1 MITKFLAVML
11 AIACCIENAYSD
23 SIFGAG
29 ATFPNSVYQAWG
41 KAYQSQTNQVLVYT
55 PVGSGKGLAAIYAAK
70 TDFGAS
76 DKPLKIDELE
86 KAQLIQF
93 PMVIGGV
100 VPVVNLKGIASGDM
114 VLNGATLA
122 AIFMGQVTRWNDPA
136 LHALNPNLKLP
147 DAEIVVITRSDK
159 SGTTFNF
166 SNYLSKVSPSWRSAL
181 GEGLHLAWPVGTG
194 AEGTK
199 GVAKKLTETAN
210 AISYMDLADAQARN
224 LSTVNMFNR
233 SGSVVSPNAASFAAA
248 ASAAKWSAAT
258 GYYEILTDEP
268 GAESW
273 PITAASFILLERI
286 QLIPERAA
294 EVIRFFDWAYRDGD
308 ALAHSLHYVPLPDS
322 VAESVRAAWRN
333 GVKDKNGQAVW
344 Q

>member
-1 MITKFLAVML
+1 MIAKLLLVTLATAAVG
-11 AIACCIENAYSD
+11 NAYSD

-29 ATFPNSVYQAWG
+29 ATFPNSIYQAWG
-41 KAYQSQTNQVLVYT
+41 KAYQSQTNHVLVYT

-86 KAQLIQF
+86 QAQLIQF
-93 PMVIGGV
+93 PMIIGGV

-122 AIFMGQVTRWNDPA
+122 AIFMGQVTRWNDPV
-136 LHALNPNLKLP
+136 LRALNPNLKLP

-181 GEGLHLAWPVGTG
+181 GEGLHLAWSVGTG
-194 AEGTK
+194 AEGSN
-199 GVAKKLTETAN
+199 GVAKKLAETAN
-210 AISYMDLADAQARN
+210 AITYLDLADAQARN

-248 ASAAKWSAAT
+248 AAAAKWSAAT

-268 GAESW
+268 GTDSW
-273 PITAASFILLERI
+273 PITAASFILLART
-286 QLIPERAA
+286 QLSPERGAA
-294 EVIRFFDWAYRDGD
+294 VIKFFDWAYRDGD
-308 ALAHSLHYVPLPDS
+308 ALAHSLHFVPLPDS
-322 VAESVRAAWRN
+322 VAEGVRGAWRN
-333 GVKDKNGQAVW
+333 DVKNKKGQAVW

>member
-1 MITKFLAVML
+1 MIAKLLLVTLATAAVG
-11 AIACCIENAYSD
+11 NAYSD

-29 ATFPNSVYQAWG
+29 ATFPNSIYQAWG
-41 KAYQSQTNQVLVYT
+41 KAYQSQTNHVLVYT

-86 KAQLIQF
+86 QAQLIQF
-93 PMVIGGV
+93 PMIIGGV

-136 LHALNPNLKLP
+136 LRALNPNLKLP

-181 GEGLHLAWPVGTG
+181 GEGLHLAWSVGTG
-194 AEGTK
+194 AEGSN
-199 GVAKKLTETAN
+199 GVAKKLAETAN
-210 AISYMDLADAQARN
+210 AITYLDLADAQARN

-248 ASAAKWSAAT
+248 AAAAKWSAAT

-268 GAESW
+268 GTDSW
-273 PITAASFILLERI
+273 PITAASFILLART
-286 QLIPERAA
+286 QLTPERGAA
-294 EVIRFFDWAYRDGD
+294 VIKFFDWAYRDGD

-322 VAESVRAAWRN
+322 VAEGVRGAWRN
-333 GVKDKNGQAVW
+333 DVKNKKGQAVW

>member
-1 MITKFLAVML
+1 MIAKLLVVAL
-11 AIACCIENAYSD
+11 SCCVSNAYSD
-23 SIFGAG
+23 SIFGVG

-41 KAYQSQTNQVLVYT
+41 KTYQTQTGNQLVYT
-55 PVGSGKGLAAIYAAK
+55 PVGSGKGLAAIVAAK

-76 DKPLKIDELE
+76 DKPLKMDELD
-86 KAQLIQF
+86 KAQLMQF

-100 VPVVNLKGIASGDM
+100 VPVVNLKGIASGDL

-122 AIFMGQVTRWNDPA
+122 AIFMGQVTRWNDPV
-136 LHALNPNLKLP
+136 LRALNPNLKLP

-181 GEGLHLAWPVGTG
+181 GEGLTLAWPVGSG

-199 GVAKKLTETAN
+199 GVAKKLTETVN
-210 AISYMDLADAQARN
+210 AIAYMDLADADARQ

-233 SGSVVSPNAASFAAA
+233 SGALVTPNAASFAAA
-248 ASAAKWSAAT
+248 AASAKWSAAT
-258 GYYEILTDEP
+258 GYYEILTDQA
-268 GAESW
+268 GADSW
-273 PITAASFILLERI
+273 PITAATFILLARTQI
-286 QLIPERAA
+286 TPERGVA
-294 EVIRFFDWAYRDGD
+294 VIKFFDWAYRDGD

-322 VAESVRAAWRN
+322 VAEGVRAAWRN
-333 GVKDKNGQAVW
+333 DVKNKMGKAVW